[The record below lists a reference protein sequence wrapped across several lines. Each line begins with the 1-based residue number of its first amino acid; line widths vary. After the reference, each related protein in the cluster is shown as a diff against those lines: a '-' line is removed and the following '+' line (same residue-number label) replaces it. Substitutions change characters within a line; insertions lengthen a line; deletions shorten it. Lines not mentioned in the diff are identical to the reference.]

1 MFNVFFLLS
10 LGPSLWHTSYPIC
23 GRSQQSPISIDVS
36 QVVVNNSLEPFNFES
51 IKDVTNLNMTL
62 ENNGHS
68 GRYKLS

>member
-1 MFNVFFLLS
+1 MLS
-10 LGPSLWHTSYPIC
+10 LGPSLWHTSYPVC
-23 GRSQQSPISIDVS
+23 AGSQQSPISIDVS

-51 IKDVTNLNMTL
+51 IKNVTNLKMTL